1 MTRLYGT
8 ERNHPRADLDPDI
21 ANTERKCKRPVAHAD
36 MRDAPWL
43 AASLLPRVLHF
54 IPPSKLANG
63 QADRPCAAFLRFRGL
78 ASSPHRRHRS
88 GVFVIALASYC
99 SGHSVHHRQFGTAW
113 SPPLLPRLH
122 LAPLR
127 MSIHGLV
134 LEVRVTGCRKL
145 RDTEFFTRQ
154 DPYVVLEYATTKH
167 RTRTCT
173 DGGRNPTF
181 DEKFHIPLIEGLRE
195 LNVVVWNSNTLTH
208 DDFIGSGRVYLHKVL
223 TNGYD
228 DSSWSLQTR
237 HMRSAGEVKLIMH
250 VDVSAMNKMG
260 RNIAASSTHSVPPPS
275 MPAPALAS
283 AVPYTGVPPSYPPAS
298 AYPAPS
304 AYPAY
309 PTPSQS
315 PYTTTE
321 YPPPPQQA
329 YPPSPAGY
337 PPPSYP
343 PQPYGEPYLPQPY
356 GQPYPPPPAAQS
368 PYPPAPYPGTYPPR
382 PY

>member
-1 MTRLYGT
+1 
-8 ERNHPRADLDPDI
+8 
-21 ANTERKCKRPVAHAD
+21 
-36 MRDAPWL
+36 
-43 AASLLPRVLHF
+43 
-54 IPPSKLANG
+54 
-63 QADRPCAAFLRFRGL
+63 
-78 ASSPHRRHRS
+78 
-88 GVFVIALASYC
+88 
-99 SGHSVHHRQFGTAW
+99 
-113 SPPLLPRLH
+113 
-122 LAPLR
+122 
-127 MSIHGLV
+127 MSIHGLI

-223 TNGYD
+223 ANGYD
-228 DSSWSLQTR
+228 DSSWPLETR
-237 HMRSAGEVKLIMH
+237 HRRSAGEVKLIMH
-250 VDVSAMNKMG
+250 VDVSAMKNKMG
-260 RNIAASSTHSVPPPS
+260 KSMAAPCTHSVHPPS
-275 MPAPALAS
+275 MPAPAPTPALAS
-283 AVPYTGVPPSYPPAS
+283 AVPYTGVPPSYPSVS
-298 AYPAPS
+298 AYPAAS
-304 AYPAY
+304 AYTAY

-315 PYTTTE
+315 PYTTTK

-329 YPPSPAGY
+329 YQPPLAGY

-343 PQPYGEPYLPQPY
+343 PQPYGEPYPPQPYGQPYPPQPY
-356 GQPYPPPPAAQS
+356 GQPYPPPTAAQS